1 MNLTPASRTEMYRQ
15 IRVIL
20 VRHLIDIGRL
30 SIQMSAS
37 SVRLHGSLVRL
48 PGVTSPLTPEMV
60 GTIMSE
66 IGRVDGVRRVISE
79 FDNWTQAHGMGAWH
93 LVEKASTTTKPTTP
107 TDESASSQTIEI
119 DDT

>member
-1 MNLTPASRTEMYRQ
+1 MYRQ

-37 SVRLHGSLVRL
+37 SVRLHGTLVRL
-48 PGVTSPLTPEMV
+48 PGVTSPLNPEMV

-66 IGRVDGVRRVISE
+66 IGRVEGVHRVVAE
-79 FDNWTQAHGMGAWH
+79 FDNWTQAHGMGAWR
-93 LVEKASTTTKPTTP
+93 LVEKTSLAAPPSGEDLT
-107 TDESASSQTIEI
+107 SQTVEL

>member
-1 MNLTPASRTEMYRQ
+1 MNFTPASRTEMYRQ

-30 SIQMSAS
+30 SIHLSAS
-37 SVRLHGSLVRL
+37 SVHLHGSLARL

-60 GTIMSE
+60 GMIMSE
-66 IGRVDGVRRVISE
+66 IGRVEGIRRVVTE
-79 FDNWTQAHGMGAWH
+79 FDNWTQALGMGAWR
-93 LVEKASTTTKPTTP
+93 LVEKPAPAPGKPTTP
-107 TDESASSQTIEI
+107 EDLTSQAIEI